1 MTPACSDSYSVSVQ
15 HIPYPLER
23 KYPDFQPQPVQSF
36 FGVPTRSNLRLVEK
50 SVELAASVAA
60 FQQTPPSLPSRERQ
74 QQDLG

>member
-1 MTPACSDSYSVSVQ
+1 MIHIVLVYSIF
-15 HIPYPLER
+15 HIHWKGNILISSHN
-23 KYPDFQPQPVQSF
+23 QW
-36 FGVPTRSNLRLVEK
+36 LVEK